1 MFRSYKFRSFK
12 FQSISLTAGLFLS
25 ASVCAAPTVERQAY
39 LDNLLKQD
47 CGSCHGLTLKGGLGS
62 AIRPEDI
69 SERSDEALFSTI
81 KLGLP
86 GLAMPPW
93 GELLSDTDIQWLVE
107 RLRKGETE

>member
-1 MFRSYKFRSFK
+1 MFRASKFRSFK
-12 FQSISLTAGLFLS
+12 YQSISLIAGLFIA
-25 ASVCAAPTVERQAY
+25 ASVSAAPTEERQGY

-62 AIRPEDI
+62 AIRPQDI

-93 GELLSDTDIQWLVE
+93 GELLSDSDIQWLVE
-107 RLRKGETE
+107 RLRKGEVE

>member
-1 MFRSYKFRSFK
+1 M
-12 FQSISLTAGLFLS
+12 AGLFIAVSVS
-25 ASVCAAPTVERQAY
+25 ADPSVERQGY

-62 AIRPEDI
+62 AILPEDLT
-69 SERSDEALFSTI
+69 ERSDEALFNTI

-93 GELLSDTDIQWLVE
+93 GELLSDSDIQWLVQ
-107 RLRKGETE
+107 RLRKGEVE